1 MAGTPSPP
9 QPPPDPEQQPQAGG
23 DNLMDW
29 ALREY
34 MAAKIQR
41 QHIMNQAGA
50 NMIYNHGRNIEK
62 QLGLPPATG
71 ITPFPAPTTVQVS
84 QPPAEQ
90 KKTPVWQQLALGGAM
105 LGAGAALGPLGAMA
119 VGAIG
124 NILGVEQEQAP
135 PVTLPGTGDVGIR
148 IE

>member
-1 MAGTPSPP
+1 MSTTP
-9 QPPPDPEQQPQAGG
+9 QPDQSPHAAQPQHGGG
-23 DNLMDW
+23 DSVMDW

-34 MAAKIQR
+34 MAAKIQK

-50 NMIYNHGRNIEK
+50 NLIYNHGRNIEK
-62 QLGLPPATG
+62 QLGLPPSTG
-71 ITPFPAPTTVQVS
+71 ITPFPAPTTIQMQ
-84 QPPAEQ
+84 QPAAEQ

-105 LGAGAALGPLGAMA
+105 LGAGAALGPLGSMA

-124 NILGVEQEQAP
+124 NMLGVAQEPAA

>member
-1 MAGTPSPP
+1 
-9 QPPPDPEQQPQAGG
+9 
-23 DNLMDW
+23 MDW

-34 MAAKIQR
+34 ITAKIQR

-71 ITPFPAPTTVQVS
+71 ITPFPAPTTIQMS
-84 QPPAEQ
+84 QPAPDQ
-90 KKTPVWQQLALGGAM
+90 KRTPVWQQLALGGAM
-105 LGAGAALGPLGAMA
+105 LGAGAALGPLGSMA

-124 NILGVEQEQAP
+124 NLMGVGQQAP
-135 PVTLPGTGDVGIR
+135 APVTLPGQGDVGIR

>member
-1 MAGTPSPP
+1 MSTVPP
-9 QPPPDPEQQPQAGG
+9 QGQPEAAGG
-23 DNLMDW
+23 GTDNVMDW

-34 MAAKIQR
+34 MAAKIQK

-50 NMIYNHGRNIEK
+50 NLIYNHGRNIEK
-62 QLGLPPATG
+62 QLGLAPATG
-71 ITPFPAPTTVQVS
+71 ITPFPAPTTVQVT

-105 LGAGAALGPLGAMA
+105 LGAGAALGPLGSMA

-124 NILGVEQEQAP
+124 NLMGVGQQAAN
-135 PVTLPGTGDVGIR
+135 PVTLPGQGDVGIR